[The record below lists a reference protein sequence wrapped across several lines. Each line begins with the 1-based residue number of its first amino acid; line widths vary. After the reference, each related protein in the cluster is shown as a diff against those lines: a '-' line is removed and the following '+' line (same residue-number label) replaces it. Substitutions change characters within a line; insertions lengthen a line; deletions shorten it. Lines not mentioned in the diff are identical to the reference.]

1 MKTIALMLFSFL
13 PFFGNAAE
21 RLEVG
26 ERLPDAT
33 CNDQDGKPVNVV
45 QFGAQGYL
53 LVYFYPKANTP
64 GCTKQ
69 GCSLR
74 DNWEALTR
82 RGVKVLGVSA
92 DNEEAQK
99 AFKKSQNFPFSLLA
113 DKDKKVIQ
121 AFQVPVRF
129 GFASRSAYLFKD
141 GVCVMADYDGHTG
154 DQAQQVIDFL
164 DGQK

>member
-1 MKTIALMLFSFL
+1 MLFSFL

-121 AFQVPVRF
+121 AFQVTVRF

-164 DGQK
+164 DGKK

>member
-13 PFFGNAAE
+13 PFFGQAAE

-26 ERLPDAT
+26 ERLPDVT
-33 CNDQDGKPVNVV
+33 CNDQDGKPVVIT

-99 AFKKSQNFPFSLLA
+99 SFKKSQNFPFSLLA

-164 DGQK
+164 DGKK

>member
-1 MKTIALMLFSFL
+1 MKTIAAVLFSFL

-21 RLEVG
+21 RLDVG
-26 ERLPDAT
+26 EALPNVT
-33 CNDQDGKPVNVV
+33 CNDQDGKPINVAEY
-45 QFGAQGYL
+45 GKQGYL

-74 DNWEALTR
+74 DNWGALTQM
-82 RGVKVLGVSA
+82 GVKILGVSA
-92 DNEEAQK
+92 DNQEAQK
-99 AFKKSQNFPFSLLA
+99 SFKKSQNFPFPLLA
-113 DKDKKVIQ
+113 DKDKKVIE
-121 AFQVPVRF
+121 AFHVPVRF

-154 DQAQQVIDFL
+154 DQAQQIINFL
-164 DGQK
+164 SGKK